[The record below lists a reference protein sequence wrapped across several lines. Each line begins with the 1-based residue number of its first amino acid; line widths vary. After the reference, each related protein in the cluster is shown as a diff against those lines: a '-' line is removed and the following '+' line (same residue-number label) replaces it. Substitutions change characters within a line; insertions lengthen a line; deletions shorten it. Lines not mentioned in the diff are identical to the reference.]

1 MAPPM
6 AASFA
11 ASFLLLPQPLMVP
24 SSSPAALPQTPPLL
38 SSSVLESRYFFSSG
52 VVTES
57 STMRISALPLMRPA
71 GLMNAIWPLTMLPS
85 GTTVVPP
92 ETTGSFTTPANVS
105 PGLFVLDVIVVSSR
119 MRSMVPG
126 GIPGSSAALALRQ
139 GKTAV
144 KIRATNV
151 DKTRFM
157 ASSVFESRCRSNPR
171 VLAAAGVNLS
181 PRSRLNLHPHILPAI
196 ARFFFFMFRF
206 AGPSTGCTVVRRY
219 RRPQESWQGIRQL
232 SAQRSNVCRQGR
244 AGSRQIDR
252 CFRPEGRRSYKTTP
266 PYPAEAS
273 VDDRR
278 SAVRTPPP

>member
-119 MRSMVPG
+119 MRSR
-126 GIPGSSAALALRQ
+126 SEEHTSELQ
-139 GKTAV
+139 
-144 KIRATNV
+144 
-151 DKTRFM
+151 
-157 ASSVFESRCRSNPR
+157 SR
-171 VLAAAGVNLS
+171 
-181 PRSRLNLHPHILPAI
+181 PHL
-196 ARFFFFMFRF
+196 
-206 AGPSTGCTVVRRY
+206 
-219 RRPQESWQGIRQL
+219 
-232 SAQRSNVCRQGR
+232 VCRLLLEKKKQVCV
-244 AGSRQIDR
+244 I
-252 CFRPEGRRSYKTTP
+252 TP
-266 PYPAEAS
+266 HH
-273 VDDRR
+273 
-278 SAVRTPPP
+278 